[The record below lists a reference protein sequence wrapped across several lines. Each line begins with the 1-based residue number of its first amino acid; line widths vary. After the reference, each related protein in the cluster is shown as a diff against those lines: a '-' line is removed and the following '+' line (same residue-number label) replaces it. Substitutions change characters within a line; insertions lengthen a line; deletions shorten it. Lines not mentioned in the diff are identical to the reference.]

1 MLKVT
6 TRYICAQFI
15 PSFLVAFVFFVA
27 FLNTFYMFRMLS
39 LIVDKGVEVQTV
51 LMMIFNLSVS
61 FFPLAAPLASFFATI
76 FVLNKLSEDSEIIAM
91 RSFGITKWQ
100 IYIPFLIA
108 SLSTAICINELSSVL
123 IPKANADFKN
133 TVVKLTSSGMLT
145 SIKSGQFFTDIPNV
159 TLFAKEVSEDGN
171 GFDNV
176 FLHLNNKQ
184 SKDQKVIFAK
194 SGTLIKIFADE
205 WHAPA
210 LRLHLKEG
218 NIVNFDKKGNKIEKI
233 LFEEYD
239 FPILNANLSNETLD
253 KDSMKTNNELK
264 LLITNK
270 ENDLKKAISEGKSAD
285 QILNFKRGLN
295 KTKNEYHSRL
305 VVFFQIIFLV
315 FVGYTLG
322 IKKGRGKGR
331 NNTAIAAIVFVGY
344 YAFYFFLLSL
354 SQKAKL
360 DPLIANY
367 LPALILLFI
376 GLKFYR
382 DLDWA
387 S

>member
-1 MLKVT
+1 
-6 TRYICAQFI
+6 
-15 PSFLVAFVFFVA
+15 
-27 FLNTFYMFRMLS
+27 MLS

-51 LMMIFNLSVS
+51 LMMIFNLSLS

-91 RSFGITKWQ
+91 RSFGITRWQ
-100 IYIPFLIA
+100 IYVPFLIA
-108 SLSTAICINELSSVL
+108 SLSTAICINALSSVL

-176 FLHLNNKQ
+176 FLHLSNKQ
-184 SKDQKVIFAK
+184 TKEQKIIFAK
-194 SGTLIKIFADE
+194 TGTLIKIFADD

-233 LFEEYD
+233 LFQEYD
-239 FPILNANLSNETLD
+239 FPILNANLTNESLD
-253 KDSMKTNNELK
+253 KDSMKTNTELK
-264 LLITNK
+264 LLIAKK
-270 ENDLKKAISEGKSAD
+270 EIELKKSKAD
-285 QILNFKRGLN
+285 KMSDNQILNFKKGLN

-331 NNTAIAAIVFVGY
+331 NNTAIAAIVFIGY

-360 DPLIANY
+360 DPMIANY
-367 LPALILLFI
+367 LPALILFLI
-376 GLKFYR
+376 GIKFYR

-387 S
+387 N